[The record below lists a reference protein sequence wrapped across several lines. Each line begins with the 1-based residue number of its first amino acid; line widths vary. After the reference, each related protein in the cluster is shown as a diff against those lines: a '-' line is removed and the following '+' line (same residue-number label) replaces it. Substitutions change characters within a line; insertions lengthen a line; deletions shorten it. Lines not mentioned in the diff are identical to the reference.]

1 MLHYLVL
8 YILTYIGQFKKLLI
22 YYNCN
27 NHILGTTSTIWTWKC
42 RGSDVNDESDFI
54 SLNDLSVCV
63 AADDGNSSSNEHSPP
78 KISLLL
84 DFTGAGST

>member
-27 NHILGTTSTIWTWKC
+27 NHILGSASTIWTWEC

-63 AADDGNSSSNEHSPP
+63 AADDGSSNEHSPP